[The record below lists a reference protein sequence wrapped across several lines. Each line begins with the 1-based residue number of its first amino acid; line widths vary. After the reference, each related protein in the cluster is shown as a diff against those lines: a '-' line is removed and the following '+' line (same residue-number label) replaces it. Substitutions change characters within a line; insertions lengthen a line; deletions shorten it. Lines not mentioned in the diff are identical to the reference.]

1 MDSLL
6 LLVGIFDAE
15 SVHTDS
21 GQQVLSSA
29 LSSWV
34 EREVT
39 VHLHHFPQGEVD
51 LNLPGGGSCFWNGHC
66 PHGHQERPGWLF
78 QQRVRGVLSISER
91 EVWVGGHQ
99 IRFDLMVGHHGRLI
113 IWDEAASE
121 NPEDSSSEDL
131 GDLLADAAQMQNLLE
146 ALKKV
151 L

>member
-21 GQQVLSSA
+21 GQQAFSSA
-29 LSSWV
+29 LTSWMG
-34 EREVT
+34 REVT

-51 LNLPGGGSCFWNGHC
+51 PDLPGGGSCMWNGHC

-78 QQRVRGVLSISER
+78 QQTLTGVLSLSDGKAS
-91 EVWVGGHQ
+91 VGGVH
-99 IRFDLMVGHHGRLI
+99 IRFDMMEGHHGRLLL
-113 IWDEAASE
+113 WGEEKPDRLEDASF
-121 NPEDSSSEDL
+121 D
-131 GDLLADAAQMQNLLE
+131 DLLADAAQMQNLLE